1 MKHDFLS
8 ELGIHD
14 DNPGAYCGEWL
25 ETSGG
30 SLEVQSPNNGEV
42 FATVQKAS
50 PEDYTRVS
58 AAAGEAF
65 LRWREIT
72 APARG
77 EYVRRIGLALREKKE
92 LLGRLVALEAGKIL
106 QEGWGEVQECIDIAD
121 FAVGL
126 SRQLYGL
133 TMPSERPQHSMRE
146 TWLPLGTVGIITAF
160 NFPAAVWSWNAMI
173 ALVCGDSCLWK
184 PSSKTPLTALAMTRV
199 AAEVLEPDGFG
210 ALVSLVVGDGRSTGE
225 AMLNDRSVP
234 LISATG
240 SVRMGRHVGQ
250 KVAERLGRSLLELG
264 GNNAIIVLEDADLEM
279 ATRAIV
285 FGAVGTAGQR
295 CTSTRRILADKK
307 IFDALQDRLVA
318 AYQQVRIGNAMDEG
332 TLMGPLID
340 GTAVEQMMQA
350 LEEVREQG
358 GEIVC
363 GGKRAEV
370 PAQIAGGHYVL
381 PTIVRAVPDMP
392 IVQEETFAPVLYMI
406 PIEGIDQAIELQ
418 NGVPQGLS
426 SSIFT
431 LDVRKAERFLSAT
444 GSDCGIA
451 NVNIG
456 TSGAEI
462 GGAFGGEKETGGGR
476 ESGSD
481 SWKVYMR
488 RQTSTINWGNE
499 LPLAQGIVFGD

>member
-1 MKHDFLS
+1 MKHDFLDQ
-8 ELGIHD
+8 LGIARE
-14 DNPGAYCGEWL
+14 NPGAYCGEWL
-25 ETSGG
+25 ATSGET
-30 SLEVQSPNNGEV
+30 LEVHTPNTGEAIADV
-42 FATVQKAS
+42 RKAS
-50 PEDYTRVS
+50 PDDYQRVS
-58 AAAGEAF
+58 AAAREAA
-65 LRWREIT
+65 LRWREVP

-77 EYVRRIGLALREKKE
+77 EYVRRIGLALREKKD
-92 LLGRLVALEAGKIL
+92 LLGRLVTLEAGKIL
-106 QEGWGEVQECIDIAD
+106 QEGWGEVQECVDIAD

-160 NFPAAVWSWNAMI
+160 NFPAAVWAWNAMI
-173 ALVCGDSCLWK
+173 ALACGDACLWK

-210 ALVSLVVGDGRSTGE
+210 ALVSLVVGDGKSTGE
-225 AMLNDRSVP
+225 AMLDDRSLP

-250 KVAERLGRSLLELG
+250 RIAARLGRSLLELG
-264 GNNAIIVLEDADLEM
+264 GNNAIVVLKDADLEM

-295 CTSTRRILADKK
+295 CTSTRRVLADREVV
-307 IFDALQDRLVA
+307 DALQARLVA
-318 AYQQVRIGNAMDEG
+318 AYQQVSIGDPMEPG

-340 GTAVEQMMQA
+340 GPAVDQMMRA
-350 LEEVREQG
+350 LQEVHKQG
-358 GEIVC
+358 GEIVF
-363 GGKRAEV
+363 GGKRADV
-370 PAQIAGGHYVL
+370 PAALRDGHYVL
-381 PTIVRAVPDMP
+381 PTIVRCKPDMP
-392 IVQEETFAPVLYMI
+392 IVQEETFAPVLYMM
-406 PIEGIDQAIELQ
+406 PIDGVEDAIARQ
-418 NGVPQGLS
+418 NDVPQGLS
-426 SSIFT
+426 SAIFT
-431 LDVRKAERFLSAT
+431 LDVRAAERFLSSV

-481 SWKVYMR
+481 AWKTYMR
-488 RQTSTINWGNE
+488 RQTSTINWGTQ
-499 LPLAQGIVFGD
+499 LPLAQGIQFGD